1 MNILEKIKEKKLVS
15 RYSVLIL
22 SLFISAC
29 YFNLLQFPTKIVTGG
44 SQGVSIIINSYFGL
58 DPSII
63 IFVIS
68 FLLLL
73 LGFIFLGIDKTA
85 GAIVSTIIYPI
96 FIRLTSNIGDYIAI
110 DLNDKVLLSIFIGVF
125 SGVTTG
131 MVYKVGFSNGG
142 FAIISEIISKYKKI
156 SISTTSFIINLII
169 VVLGG
174 ASFGWNMVMYAIIV
188 LYIYSVV
195 LDKVLIGVSK
205 NKAVYIIT
213 DKDKKIRDYIIKD
226 LKIGLTMLDVTSGYQ
241 NKESKVIM
249 TVIPNRDYFKLKENI
264 EKIDNNVFFIVT
276 DAYQVYG
283 GKL

>member
-1 MNILEKIKEKKLVS
+1 
-15 RYSVLIL
+15 
-22 SLFISAC
+22 
-29 YFNLLQFPTKIVTGG
+29 
-44 SQGVSIIINSYFGL
+44 
-58 DPSII
+58 
-63 IFVIS
+63 
-68 FLLLL
+68 
-73 LGFIFLGIDKTA
+73 
-85 GAIVSTIIYPI
+85 
-96 FIRLTSNIGDYIAI
+96 
-110 DLNDKVLLSIFIGVF
+110 
-125 SGVTTG
+125 
-131 MVYKVGFSNGG
+131 
-142 FAIISEIISKYKKI
+142 
-156 SISTTSFIINLII
+156 
-169 VVLGG
+169 
-174 ASFGWNMVMYAIIV
+174 MYAIIV

-241 NKESKVIM
+241 NKESKAIM

>member
-1 MNILEKIKEKKLVS
+1 MELGAIIDA
-15 RYSVLIL
+15 RTSVIGQYL
-22 SLFISAC
+22 SNGC
-29 YFNLLQFPTKIVTGG
+29 GWKNFNLGQIV
-44 SQGVSIIINSYFGL
+44 L
-58 DPSII
+58 DI
-63 IFVIS
+63 
-68 FLLLL
+68 
-73 LGFIFLGIDKTA
+73 
-85 GAIVSTIIYPI
+85 
-96 FIRLTSNIGDYIAI
+96 
-110 DLNDKVLLSIFIGVF
+110 
-125 SGVTTG
+125 
-131 MVYKVGFSNGG
+131 
-142 FAIISEIISKYKKI
+142 
-156 SISTTSFIINLII
+156 
-169 VVLGG
+169 VLGG

-241 NKESKVIM
+241 NKESKAIM

>member
-1 MNILEKIKEKKLVS
+1 MEIKVSKRKIVKIK
-15 RYSVLIL
+15 
-22 SLFISAC
+22 
-29 YFNLLQFPTKIVTGG
+29 
-44 SQGVSIIINSYFGL
+44 
-58 DPSII
+58 
-63 IFVIS
+63 
-68 FLLLL
+68 
-73 LGFIFLGIDKTA
+73 
-85 GAIVSTIIYPI
+85 
-96 FIRLTSNIGDYIAI
+96 
-110 DLNDKVLLSIFIGVF
+110 
-125 SGVTTG
+125 
-131 MVYKVGFSNGG
+131 
-142 FAIISEIISKYKKI
+142 IISKYKKI

-241 NKESKVIM
+241 NKESKAIM